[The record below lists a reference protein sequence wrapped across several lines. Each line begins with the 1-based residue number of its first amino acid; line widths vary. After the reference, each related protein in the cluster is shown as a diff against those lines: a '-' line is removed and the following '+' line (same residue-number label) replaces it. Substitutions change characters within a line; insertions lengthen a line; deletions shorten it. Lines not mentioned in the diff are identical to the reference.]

1 MTETKIIGLVLTF
14 NEEINIVECMKS
26 LSFCNKIMVF
36 DSLSTDQTKELVLSF
51 GADFLERKFD
61 NYSNQRNAAIQSIPE
76 DFDWILMI
84 DADER
89 IPLNL
94 QKEIRE
100 VITTNSPVSMC
111 LVRRK
116 DVFLNKWLKHS
127 SGYPTWFPRI
137 FKNGDIVVEREINE
151 EYTTTGEKKYLTNHL
166 IHYPFNKG
174 IKSWLK
180 RHNEYSTMESS
191 VLLKEYLDPIQWKY
205 SLSKDP
211 TLRRK
216 FQKQLIYH
224 LPFRPIIIFFIF
236 YFVKGGFLD
245 GKAGYNF
252 CRLRYVYEIMIDTK
266 IQEIKAEK
274 NVENF
279 DSNGLL
285 Q

>member
-1 MTETKIIGLVLTF
+1 MKKNSIVGLILTF

-26 LSFCNKIMVF
+26 LSFCDKILVF
-36 DSLSTDQTKELVLSF
+36 DSFSTDKTKQLALGF

-61 NYSNQRNAAIQSIPE
+61 NYSNQRNAAIESIPE
-76 DFDWILMI
+76 EFDWILMI
-84 DADER
+84 DADEI
-89 IPLNL
+89 IPTDL
-94 QKEIRE
+94 QKEIAE
-100 VITTNSPVSMC
+100 VITANSPVSMC

-116 DVFLNKWLKHS
+116 DFFLKKWLKHS
-127 SGYPTWFPRI
+127 SGYPTWFPRL
-137 FKNGDIVVEREINE
+137 FKNGDVIVAREINE

-174 IKSWLK
+174 IKSWLN
-180 RHNEYSTMESS
+180 RHNEYSSMESR
-191 VLLKEYLDPIQWKY
+191 VLIKEFLNPIQWKL

-252 CRLRYVYEIMIDTK
+252 CRLRYVYEIMIDSK
-266 IQEIKAEK
+266 IQEIKAKK
-274 NVENF
+274 NVKNF
-279 DSNGLL
+279 DNNSLL
-285 Q
+285 

>member
-26 LSFCNKIMVF
+26 LSFCDKIMVF
-36 DSLSTDQTKELVLSF
+36 DSFSTDQTKELALSF
-51 GADFLERKFD
+51 GAEIIERKFD
-61 NYSNQRNAAIQSIPE
+61 NYSNQRNAAIKTIPE
-76 DFDWILMI
+76 EFDWILMI

-94 QKEIRE
+94 QKEIKSN
-100 VITTNSPVSMC
+100 IIKNSLVSMF
-111 LVRRK
+111 LVKRK
-116 DVFLNKWLKHS
+116 DFFLNKWLKHS
-127 SGYPTWFPRI
+127 SGYPTWFPRL
-137 FKNGDIVVEREINE
+137 FKNGDIIVDREINE
-151 EYTTTGEKKYLTNHL
+151 EYITKGEKFFLTHHL

-174 IKSWLK
+174 IKSWLN
-180 RHNEYSTMESS
+180 RHNEYSSMESV
-191 VLLKEYLDPIQWKY
+191 VLRKEFLDPIQWKL

-224 LPFRPIIIFFIF
+224 LPFRPIIIFCIF

-252 CRLRYVYEIMIDTK
+252 CRLRFVYEIMIDTK
-266 IQEIKAEK
+266 IQEIKADK
-274 NVENF
+274 K
-279 DSNGLL
+279 
-285 Q
+285 